1 MQLSKLKV
9 TLIATTLALSTA
21 FLSQANAF
29 GRDKDKY
36 REFCIR
42 LSHFLLL
49 LVCLFLILTYS
60 PIDQID
66 GSM

>member
-29 GRDKDKY
+29 GRDKDK
-36 REFCIR
+36 
-42 LSHFLLL
+42 
-49 LVCLFLILTYS
+49 
-60 PIDQID
+60 
-66 GSM
+66 